1 MAKVSKVSSAVAQS
15 LASPLAAERIAA
27 AAAVATKLSQAT
39 PTHVKAAAAPS
50 NALSYVVEPITAGER
65 AVFDACLAVERSA
78 WETDNKRAAITEAV
92 RAFYADCP
100 TGPNFAQYRS
110 LQDAVRMQAIEAGY
124 EGQAMR
130 KHVAAAVKAC
140 FGALPVSDSPAA
152 IAKRASRPAAAPKAA
167 KQADTLAA
175 GNSTGG
181 HVPTLGGETIES
193 FIARVGMTAA
203 LAAAMRILD
212 AIEDTKPAAADIR
225 AAIGKLAA

>member
-1 MAKVSKVSSAVAQS
+1 MAKSIKVSVLPS
-15 LASPLAAERIAA
+15 LSSSPLAAERIAA
-27 AAAVATKLSQAT
+27 AAAVATKLSTAT
-39 PTHVKAAAAPS
+39 PSHVKAAAKPS
-50 NALSYVVEPITAGER
+50 KAAAYDVIPFTAGEV
-65 AVFDACLAVERSA
+65 AVFDACVSVEKA
-78 WETDNKRAAITEAV
+78 LYEADNRRAAVVAAVKALFGADMPTYEAYKALQEAV
-92 RAFYADCP
+92 Y
-100 TGPNFAQYRS
+100 
-110 LQDAVRMQAIEAGY
+110 LQCIAAGY
-124 EGQAMR
+124 TGQAMR
-130 KHVAAAVKAC
+130 KHVSAAVNMLY
-140 FGALPVSDSPAA
+140 GELPVSMSAAA